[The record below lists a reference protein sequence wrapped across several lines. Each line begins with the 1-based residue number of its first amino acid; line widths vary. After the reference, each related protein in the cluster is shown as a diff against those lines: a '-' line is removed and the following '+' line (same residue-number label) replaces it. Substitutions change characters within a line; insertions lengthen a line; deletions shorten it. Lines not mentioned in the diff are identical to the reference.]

1 MQFSSMT
8 LANWSTV
15 EPRDWQAL
23 DFERAAG
30 ITCAHGVALVE
41 DCAECFLAA
50 LAFIFAAAIAIVRVW
65 YRHEHSRRKH

>member
-50 LAFIFAAAIAIVRVW
+50 LAGKFYADGG
-65 YRHEHSRRKH
+65 ECDL